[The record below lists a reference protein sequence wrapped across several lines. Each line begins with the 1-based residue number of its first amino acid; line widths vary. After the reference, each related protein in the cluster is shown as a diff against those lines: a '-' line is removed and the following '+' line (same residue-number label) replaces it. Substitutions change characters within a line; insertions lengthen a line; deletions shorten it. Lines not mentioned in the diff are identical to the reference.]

1 MKPIP
6 EYIFKTIT
14 FPSGKVVY
22 RPVFTQPG
30 YGLLAELI
38 GTEFRSFGN
47 IIIEYLRQV
56 LEGEE
61 DELYFSGNIIEMRI
75 TPDETFL
82 ECNDDDTNAG
92 EPLSVGTKELLELLT
107 TTPTQRIYDVVK
119 QIPKGKVASYG
130 QVARLAGD
138 KNMARAVGNA
148 LHKNP
153 DPDNIPCYR
162 VVNAKGELA
171 GAFAFG
177 GGNAQADLLRGDG
190 IEVINGR
197 VDMERYRWEK

>member
-1 MKPIP
+1 MRPIP
-6 EYIFKTIT
+6 DYYFKTIT
-14 FPSGKVVY
+14 FPSGKTVY
-22 RPVFTQPG
+22 RPLFTEPG
-30 YGLLAELI
+30 YGLLSELI
-38 GTEFRSFGN
+38 GTELRPFRN
-47 IIIEYLRQV
+47 TIIEYFRQV

-61 DELYFSGNIIEMRI
+61 EAISFSGNIVEMTI
-75 TPDETFL
+75 TPEETFL
-82 ECNDDDTNAG
+82 ECNNDEVNAG
-92 EPLSVGTKELLELLT
+92 ESLSVSTGELYELIT
-107 TTPTQRIYDVVK
+107 STPTQRIYDVVK

-153 DPDNIPCYR
+153 NPDSIPCYR

-177 GGNAQADLLRGDG
+177 GENAQAKLLMQDG
-190 IEVINGR
+190 IEVVDGK
-197 VDMERYRWEK
+197 VDMRKYAWDK

>member
-6 EYIFKTIT
+6 DYIFKTIT

-22 RPVFTQPG
+22 RPVFTEPG
-30 YGLLAELI
+30 YGLLAEVI
-38 GTEFRSFGN
+38 GTELRPFRN
-47 IIIEYLRQV
+47 VIIEYFRQV

-61 DELYFSGNIIEMRI
+61 DELIFSGNIVDMRI
-75 TPDETFL
+75 TMEETFL
-82 ECNDDDTNAG
+82 ECNDDETNAG
-92 EPLSVGTKELLELLT
+92 EPLSVSTIELYELLT
-107 TTPTQRIYDVVK
+107 STPTQRIYDVVK

-130 QVARLAGD
+130 QIARLAGD

-153 DPDNIPCYR
+153 DPDSIPCFR

-177 GGNAQADLLRGDG
+177 GENAQAKLLIADG
-190 IEVINGR
+190 VEVVDGK
-197 VDMERYRWEK
+197 VDMKKYQWDK